1 MNLPRIL
8 ERLRGLPGRL
18 RRRAQR
24 GETADQR
31 AARKYWDKR
40 VADDRE
46 RRL

>member
-1 MNLPRIL
+1 MNLPRVL
-8 ERLRGLPGRL
+8 DGLRRLSGRL
-18 RRRAQR
+18 RRGVKR